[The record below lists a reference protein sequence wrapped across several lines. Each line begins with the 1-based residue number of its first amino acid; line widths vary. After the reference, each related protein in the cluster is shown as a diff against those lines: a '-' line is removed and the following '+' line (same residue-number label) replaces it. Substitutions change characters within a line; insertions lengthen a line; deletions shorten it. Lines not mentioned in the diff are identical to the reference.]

1 MDVRFILHS
10 PNADKPTYIFLFS
23 SVSDG
28 RIKYSTGEKILPADW
43 SCENQR
49 PKNLKSYKALNKT
62 LSDIDS
68 LLTELSESLKL
79 TGKKIKKADVT
90 KCLDDYFGK
99 SVNKSSKVDFHQ
111 VITNY
116 IEDCKSGRRLTK
128 KGKKFSKETTR
139 GYKHCQD
146 KFKEYETARK
156 KKLSFESITMETV
169 NDMIHFY
176 NSQDLSLNAVGKIIK
191 NLKVFLTNTVDIHGN
206 PVGHQIKPP
215 AEETPDIYLNE
226 KDLDAIY
233 KVKLKEDIH
242 NIVRDR
248 FIMDCYLGLR
258 ISDLKLVSSDNIQG
272 DFIVI
277 ANEKTDSKVVIPQH
291 PRVKE
296 ILKKYK
302 GMPPKVSDQEMN
314 RSLKSIALK
323 AKLNEKFLY
332 TLTKGGVR
340 KDHYLHKWEMV
351 SNHTARR
358 TFITNLLKA
367 GISSSIVMKL
377 AGIRKAQTLERYNK
391 ISEEENAILIAEHPF
406 FK

>member
-1 MDVRFILHS
+1 MKARFIL
-10 PNADKPTYIFLFS
+10 DKPS
-23 SVSDG
+23 SETETS
-28 RIKYSTGEKILPADW
+28 IYLK
-43 SCENQR
+43 NQIEG
-49 PKNLKSYKALNKT
+49 KSFWYF
-62 LSDIDS
+62 
-68 LLTELSESLKL
+68 
-79 TGKKIKKADVT
+79 TGKKIKPSDWDSKLQRPLNRKVHKAIYKILEDLESILLET
-90 KCLDDYFGK
+90 AERCLLIREPLTASLVREKFDDYFGK
-99 SVNKSSKVDFHQ
+99 VESKPSSTNFHQ
-111 VITNY
+111 VITKY
-116 IEDCKSGRRLTK
+116 IEDCKSGKRLTK

-156 KKLSFESITMETV
+156 KKLSFETITMDTIS
-169 NDMIHFY
+169 DMIHFY
-176 NSQDLSLNAVGKIIK
+176 NTQDLSLNAIGKIIK
-191 NLKVFLTNTVDIHGN
+191 NLKVFLTNTVEIHGN

-226 KDLDAIY
+226 KDLDKLY
-233 KVKLKEDIH
+233 EVKLKDDIH

-248 FIMDCYLGLR
+248 FVIDCYLGLR
-258 ISDLKLVSSDNIQG
+258 ISDLQLVTDDNIHG

-291 PRVKE
+291 PRVKA

-314 RSLKSIALK
+314 RSLKEICLK

-332 TLTKGGVR
+332 TVTKGGVR
-340 KDHYLHKWEMV
+340 KDFYLHKWEMV

-377 AGIRKAQTLERYNK
+377 AGIKKAQTLERYNK
-391 ISEEENAILIAEHPF
+391 ISEEENAEIAAKLPF
-406 FK
+406 FA